1 MKLCDLLNTCQNQ
14 YGKNLFD
21 LNKLFTITLLFEDK
35 SDNSLE
41 SNYILKSNFIDD
53 HKYILDYRS
62 REVNYWYALGR
73 NDLVV
78 EIKGH
83 Y

>member
-1 MKLCDLLNTCQNQ
+1 MKLCELLNSCQNQ
-14 YGKNLFD
+14 YGGRLFE
-21 LNKLFTITLLFEDK
+21 NNPLFRVVLLFEDK
-35 SDNSLE
+35 SDNLLE
-41 SNYILKSNFIDD
+41 SDYVLKTNYIDD

-62 REVNYWYALGR
+62 REVNYWFAQGR
-73 NDLVV
+73 NDFVV